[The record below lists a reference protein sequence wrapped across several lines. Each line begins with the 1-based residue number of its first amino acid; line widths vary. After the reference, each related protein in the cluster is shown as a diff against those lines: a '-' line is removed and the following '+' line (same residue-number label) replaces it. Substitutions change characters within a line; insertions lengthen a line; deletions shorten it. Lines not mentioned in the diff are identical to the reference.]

1 MNAATALL
9 IALGFSLVAG
19 LQLALLLRR
28 PRFTPEQRDE
38 LERFDLR
45 QQNRALELRQETAA
59 ALDRHF
65 ALINQ
70 QLEATRL
77 DTASRLE
84 QRLGNSFSLVSQ
96 RLEALQRGLGEI
108 NSLTSGVTDLRNLL
122 TNVKARGTW
131 AEIQLGALLDDL
143 LAPNQF
149 ARNVHPLPNSP
160 AVVEFAIRLP
170 GQDDSSAPLW
180 LPIDSKFPREDYDR
194 LAAAAQTGDAPAAE
208 AALAALHRRLRDD
221 AKTIA
226 SKYIHPPHTTDFAIL
241 FLPTEGLYA
250 EALRAP
256 GLLETIQRDSRIL
269 VAGPTTLAAL
279 LNALQMGFRTL
290 ALQQRAAEVWQLLA
304 AVRAEF
310 LQFADSFSRL
320 QKKLQE
326 ANSAVEAIQVRT
338 RAMDR
343 RLKTVDI
350 HETHEGIPEA

>member
-1 MNAATALL
+1 MSVTALIVIGIGL
-9 IALGFSLVAG
+9 AVVAG

-28 PRFTPEQRDE
+28 PAFTPQQRDE
-38 LERFDLR
+38 FERLDLR
-45 QQNRALELRQETAA
+45 QQNRAAELRQETAA

-65 ALINQ
+65 TLIHQ

-77 DTASRLE
+77 DTASKLD
-84 QRLGNSFSLVSQ
+84 QRLGSSFSLVSQ

-108 NSLTSGVTDLRNLL
+108 NSLTAGVSDLRNLL

-131 AEIQLGALLDDL
+131 AEIQLGALLEDL
-143 LAPNQF
+143 LAPSQF

-160 AVVEFAIRLP
+160 SVVEFAIRLP
-170 GQDDSSAPLW
+170 GQDDSGTPLW
-180 LPIDSKFPREDYDR
+180 LPIDSKFPKEDYER
-194 LAAAAQTGDAPAAE
+194 LTAATQSGDTTAAE
-208 AALAALHRRLRDD
+208 AALTALHRRLKDD

-256 GLLETIQRDSRIL
+256 GLLESIQHDHRIL

-304 AVRAEF
+304 AVRTEF
-310 LQFADSFSRL
+310 LQFAEAFARL

-326 ANSAVEAIQVRT
+326 ANGAVEAIQVRT

-343 RLKTVDI
+343 RLRTVDI
-350 HETHEGIPEA
+350 HENQEGVTEK